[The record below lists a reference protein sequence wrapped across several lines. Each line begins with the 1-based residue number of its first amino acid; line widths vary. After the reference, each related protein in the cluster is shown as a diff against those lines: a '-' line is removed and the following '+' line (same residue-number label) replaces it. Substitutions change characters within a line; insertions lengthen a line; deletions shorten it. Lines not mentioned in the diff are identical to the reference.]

1 MWIIPCE
8 EWKDGWHREHNM
20 RICSQFTI
28 QVSVLYE
35 YICVTTGTQDSQM
48 WFTVDSGESPV
59 HPGVVCVQI
68 YFSMPLITIYL
79 ITTPT
84 CDSLELGCNVLVWL
98 FWNVSRNG
106 FCEYFSFE
114 EAFGW
119 GSSDYEALCQNLCA
133 LLYIKFDLHFVEN
146 TSICHNCNSLCL
158 IPSILFDNRKCY
170 ADDDV
175 DFGNLGEYLWLFW
188 CLF

>member
-84 CDSLELGCNVLVWL
+84 CDSLELGCMFWYDFSETFLGMAFVNIFLLKRHLDEVLQIMKHFAKTFVP
-98 FWNVSRNG
+98 
-106 FCEYFSFE
+106 CCI
-114 EAFGW
+114 
-119 GSSDYEALCQNLCA
+119 SSLTCTLWKT
-133 LLYIKFDLHFVEN
+133 LVFV
-146 TSICHNCNSLCL
+146 I
-158 IPSILFDNRKCY
+158 IAILF
-170 ADDDV
+170 AL
-175 DFGNLGEYLWLFW
+175 FHQFSSIIGNVMPMMIWTLEI
-188 CLF
+188 